1 MKRLIIA
8 TMLALVPVTALANAA
23 SYSAAMNKADISC
36 LKPYRGLKHLTQSE
50 KNTFT
55 TCVNHAEITDLEKYE
70 PKVVAAMGGKQQMAQ
85 DVMHPQKPA
94 PVTNKLSVQQFA
106 NEIYANIQSH
116 YHPPHYGKPEGCV
129 ITVHLTPDGH
139 ITGMVLSSSTGDKQ
153 FNLLAER
160 AVKEVGQF
168 KVPAGLPYH
177 FYKTATVRFANG
189 QQRLVQQLQQQRPA
203 NAIPCSKPGINTYMR
218 RNFDNWAQ
226 DSDRSYR
233 YVHTMPVLTV
243 SGGPH
248 TIVCEAWIMEKVP
261 YTGVWYK
268 NLATIWV
275 HHKPGTN
282 MDYTRVSG
290 LN

>member
-8 TMLALVPVTALANAA
+8 TMLALGPVTALANAA

-70 PKVVAAMGGKQQMAQ
+70 PKVVAAMGGKQQMVQ
-85 DVMHPQKPA
+85 GVMHPQKPA

-106 NEIYANIQSH
+106 NEIESDVLSH
-116 YHPPHYGKPEGCV
+116 FHPGYGSPGSG
-129 ITVHLTPDGH
+129 ILTIDLARDGK
-139 ITGMVLSSSTGDKQ
+139 ITGVAVSSSTGDSKL
-153 FNLLAER
+153 NSLAER
-160 AVKEVGQF
+160 AAKEAGQF
-168 KVPAGLPYH
+168 TVPSGIPYH
-177 FYKTATVRFANG
+177 IYKTVSISFYRR
-189 QQRLVQQLQQQRPA
+189 QRTA

-248 TIVCEAWIMEKVP
+248 TTVCEAWIMEKVP
-261 YTGVWYK
+261 NTGFWYK

-275 HHKPGTN
+275 HHKPGTD

>member
-8 TMLALVPVTALANAA
+8 VLLALVPVTALATSFGTPFLAA
-23 SYSAAMNKADISC
+23 VFKAQDAC
-36 LKPYRGLKHLTQSE
+36 KKPYRGLKHPTQSE
-50 KNTFT
+50 KNTIAA
-55 TCVNHAEITDLEKYE
+55 CIHHAINDLMEKHE
-70 PKVVAAMGGKQQMAQ
+70 PKSVAKVGGNQ
-85 DVMHPQKPA
+85 
-94 PVTNKLSVQQFA
+94 
-106 NEIYANIQSH
+106 
-116 YHPPHYGKPEGCV
+116 
-129 ITVHLTPDGH
+129 
-139 ITGMVLSSSTGDKQ
+139 
-153 FNLLAER
+153 
-160 AVKEVGQF
+160 
-168 KVPAGLPYH
+168 
-177 FYKTATVRFANG
+177 
-189 QQRLVQQLQQQRPA
+189 QQQRPA

>member
-8 TMLALVPVTALANAA
+8 TMLAMSTAA
-23 SYSAAMNKADISC
+23 SAGTFSAAMNEGENAC
-36 LKPYRGLKHLTQSE
+36 LKPIEAIKHPTQSE
-50 KNTFT
+50 KNTLT
-55 TCVNHAEITDLEKYE
+55 TCLHHAVVDVMEKYDQNT
-70 PKVVAAMGGKQQMAQ
+70 VAKIGGKKKMLQNMAR
-85 DVMHPQKPA
+85 PQKPISA
-94 PVTNKLSVQQFA
+94 ANKMRESLFGH
-106 NEIYANIQSH
+106 EIYANIQSH

-233 YVHTMPVLTV
+233 FVHTMPVLTV

-248 TIVCEAWIMEKVP
+248 TTVCEAWIMEKVP
-261 YTGVWYK
+261 NTGFWYK

-275 HHKPGTN
+275 HHKPGTD